1 MENMQQEKL
10 LEQKIGL
17 RLSRI
22 GLLSKV
28 FANQTFSKNSFDIRP
43 EQFTV
48 LMALKENDGMYQRQL
63 AYYTFKDRPNIT
75 RIVSILE
82 EKGYINSKI
91 TADGRQVKKLYITQ
105 KGIEECE
112 KNLPVIFEIWSTTTL
127 GLSEEEISVF
137 LQTLDKIENNLRER
151 TLLQI

>member
-1 MENMQQEKL
+1 MKQDIL
-10 LEQKIGL
+10 LENKIGL

-28 FANQTFSKNSFDIRP
+28 FATQTFNKYSFDIRP

-48 LMALKENDGMYQRQL
+48 LMTLKENNGMYQRQL
-63 AYYTFKDRPNIT
+63 ANYTFKDRPNIT

-82 EKGYINSKI
+82 EKEYITSKI
-91 TADGRQVKKLYITQ
+91 ASDGRQVKKLFITP
-105 KGIEECE
+105 KGIEECDRI
-112 KNLPVIFEIWSTTTL
+112 LPVILDIWEATSKKISQDEITQ
-127 GLSEEEISVF
+127 F
-137 LQTLDKIENNLRER
+137 LYTLDKIENNLRER

>member
-1 MENMQQEKL
+1 MQQEKL

-82 EKGYINSKI
+82 EKGYIKSQI

-105 KGIEECE
+105 KGIDECE
-112 KNLPVIFEIWSTTTL
+112 KILPVIFEIWNTTAL
-127 GLSEEEISVF
+127 GLSEEEISEF
-137 LQTLDKIENNLRER
+137 LNTLDKIENNLRER

>member
-1 MENMQQEKL
+1 MKQDKL

-28 FANQTFSKNSFDIRP
+28 FANQTFSRHGFDIRP

-48 LMALKENDGMYQRQL
+48 LMTLKENNGMYQRQL

-82 EKGYINSKI
+82 EKGYINSQI
-91 TADGRQVKKLYITQ
+91 TSDGRQVKKLYITP
-105 KGIEECE
+105 KGVKECE
-112 KNLPVIFEIWSTTTL
+112 KILPVILRIWTEVMDGMTIEEV
-127 GLSEEEISVF
+127 SEF
-137 LQTLDKIENNLRER
+137 LVTLDKIENNLRER